1 MIYDWTWRKRARET
15 DGVMTFDRIKHEAVE
30 ICSSALYLRRGYA
43 LAFVSAAYM
52 HGGLQKNDIAI
63 WRRRIEQAFVRAYLI
78 ERRIGIQPRDPGP
91 PTGSDIVY
99 NEAQE
104 DAKRSSER
112 ERNTM
117 SLNKD
122 YDFSTVTGIPSE
134 ASATALVS
142 KNFDVESAQAAA
154 DEALSYLLG
163 HTFEHY
169 KGGYY
174 RVLSTA
180 VDEATGKVL
189 VIYYSE
195 VMSYRWVRTLENFTE
210 NVIVDGRSVPRFK
223 ELP

>member
-91 PTGSDIVY
+91 PAGSDIVY

-112 ERNTM
+112 ERQFVAEHKKVK
-117 SLNKD
+117 SIA
-122 YDFSTVTGIPSE
+122 F
-134 ASATALVS
+134 
-142 KNFDVESAQAAA
+142 KNFDARSAQAAA

-180 VDEATGKVL
+180 VDEASGKVL